1 VSQPEQ
7 NFTNGPA
14 LRRVRLR
21 VAYHGAAFRGFVINE
36 GINSVEGLLTDVIST
51 VARHRVHIDVAGRTD
66 AGVHARGQ
74 VITVDI
80 PAETRLPAFVRS
92 VNALCKPN
100 VAVSDPEW
108 VSNDFDA
115 RYSAIWRRYRY
126 TVLNSET
133 PDPML
138 VDRAWHV
145 RRPLSVPL
153 MTLAIDP
160 LIGEHDFSAFCRRP
174 DLIEGAPIPSMHR
187 RVYSAKWVDQGNNV
201 LVFEIRANAFCYQMV
216 RSFVGFLVDVGL
228 GHRPASDT
236 REVLLARDRA
246 HGSQVAPA
254 CGLTLWDV
262 GYPGEPIPTI

>member
-1 VSQPEQ
+1 MSQPEQ

-36 GINSVEGLLTDVIST
+36 GISSVEGLLTDVIST

-74 VITVDI
+74 VITIDI

-108 VSNDFDA
+108 VSNEFDA

-126 TVLNSET
+126 TVLNSEA

-145 RRPLSVPL
+145 RRPLSLPL
-153 MTLAIDP
+153 MTLE
-160 LIGEHDFSAFCRRP
+160 IG
-174 DLIEGAPIPSMHR
+174 
-187 RVYSAKWVDQGNNV
+187 
-201 LVFEIRANAFCYQMV
+201 
-216 RSFVGFLVDVGL
+216 
-228 GHRPASDT
+228 
-236 REVLLARDRA
+236 RA
-246 HGSQVAPA
+246 HV
-254 CGLTLWDV
+254 
-262 GYPGEPIPTI
+262 